1 MDVIRWGKPKRYL
14 RSGTRPEDFFKQLND
29 AGVRYLLLR
38 WWESF
43 PHVDRG
49 EDLDVLVHADDFR
62 RIEELL
68 SSTASE
74 LKCDVYTHDGTQSHR
89 KLKGPYFPPIL
100 ASDLLKTRVL
110 YRQAVFVPAAEL
122 YFASLA
128 YHAVFHKGAAGGLRG
143 FPAGAAAA
151 CVSEHDYAGEL
162 GRIAADCGI
171 AIDATDATAL
181 VQWLAARDY
190 APSLD
195 MLSKLV
201 DKHPELAAFAKLP
214 PRQQVVAEGELFILV
229 MRQLAASDANYLARL
244 LALLREHR
252 VELLKVVPLTN
263 DQVDAASRLRGGNW
277 SRGPYP
283 VSGGPPHT
291 LIIGY
296 DWYPLA
302 PDGSSDEP
310 LLQNQRLRTIKT
322 QARKLF
328 NRRRW
333 FRTSNVVHSPDNEH
347 EAFEYLGA
355 VDPALCRKIGAES
368 QARKA
373 RFARSHDLI
382 KCLSQGRRA
391 RTDLVLYRGMPA
403 VQKTYKIG
411 CERFCQREI
420 EARRVFAKFVPMPG
434 ILETGE
440 GHVIMEHIGPAD
452 YLDLASMT
460 HVEKCRV
467 SEFFVR
473 CVKAFWTRGYFQADF
488 SPRNFLVSRAD
499 GISLIDFEFLQSY
512 RDAKPSFR
520 EAYEFCGIPIGARAY
535 DVPEGIRKN
544 MINHRNWRS
553 LPFNTYIAPLIG

>member
-1 MDVIRWGKPKRYL
+1 VDVIRWGKPKRYL

-162 GRIAADCGI
+162 ARIAADCGI

-333 FRTSNVVHSPDNEH
+333 FRTSNVVHSPDSEH
-347 EAFEYLGA
+347 EAFECLGA

-373 RFARSHDLI
+373 RFTRSHDLI